1 MRNGKAHLYVHY
13 VIDWVILIRVSC
25 PRDFTIENKDFLL
38 ICSKVEVKVL
48 LQVQGHLIVM
58 IVHVMLDT
66 YVHSRLLF
74 LAIYQLCSPTKFF
87 D

>member
-1 MRNGKAHLYVHY
+1 M
-13 VIDWVILIRVSC
+13 
-25 PRDFTIENKDFLL
+25 
-38 ICSKVEVKVL
+38 L
-48 LQVQGHLIVM
+48 LQVQGHLIGM